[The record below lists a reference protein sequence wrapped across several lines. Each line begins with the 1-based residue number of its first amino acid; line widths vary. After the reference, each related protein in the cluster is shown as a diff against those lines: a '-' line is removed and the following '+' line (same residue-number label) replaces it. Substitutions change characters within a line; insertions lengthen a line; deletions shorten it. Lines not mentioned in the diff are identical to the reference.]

1 MSSESVALTRI
12 NVLRGINICEQI
24 WKSDGSE
31 HICSNRSVQIYFA
44 LMKYYCHGTQTLYDT
59 CTYLKVPLQFSPAE
73 GAVCKDF
80 VLCCEYKCDLYLNQL
95 VYSQCCDPHKDTLPG
110 LITGWGHNLKYEKHK
125 HFFTQQRVEKHKQMT
140 TALWSNQ
147 FDCCFS
153 QGVVRDIY
161 PPPAHLSSDWLL
173 HAELFITPT
182 AQHAGKP
189 LIKWVLS
196 IKLNSL
202 KFQPVNLSSHL
213 FFTFCMLVLSWWCFI
228 VLPFLSFEQQL
239 SSHTSLCKDLFMFC
253 EWAKWKCMCVFKTL
267 IFASSRWIR
276 AQSQRLKN
284 CLFFLDNFLS
294 TVIIESLFIANLNTY
309 WFSLDWL

>member
-31 HICSNRSVQIYFA
+31 HICSKRSVQIFFA
-44 LMKYYCHGTQTLYDT
+44 LMKYYCHGIQTLYDT

-110 LITGWGHNLKYEKHK
+110 LITGWGHNLKYEKQT
-125 HFFTQQRVEKHKQMT
+125 FLYSAACRETQTNDHSSVVKPVSP
-140 TALWSNQ
+140 L
-147 FDCCFS
+147 FS
-153 QGVVRDIY
+153 EGVVRDIY

-213 FFTFCMLVLSWWCFI
+213 FFTFCMLVLRCWCFL

-253 EWAKWKCMCVFKTL
+253 EWAKWKCMCFQDFNFCKQQVNQRTEPKTQKMFVLFRSFSKHSHYWIL
-267 IFASSRWIR
+267 IHS
-276 AQSQRLKN
+276 
-284 CLFFLDNFLS
+284 
-294 TVIIESLFIANLNTY
+294 
-309 WFSLDWL
+309 